1 MKKILLFA
9 LAIPLLLASCGKSTQ
24 TNAKDTADNK
34 NQPKEEKTAVT
45 KNVKMILDLDTGID
59 DAMALAY
66 AVSNPN
72 IELIGVVTSFGN
84 VSEKTASENTLAL
97 LDMLGQKNVP
107 VYAGADRPTGGTSV
121 YEADDNLKFVHGQ
134 NGVGNVEIAKSART
148 VEKQNGVDFMIE
160 SAKKYGKDL
169 YIVAVGPDTNLAEV
183 IKKDPQ
189 FGEQVGKIV
198 IMGGAL
204 IVQGNIKPYAAEA
217 NIYNDPLAASEF
229 FASKTPFTMVGLD
242 VTQRPNLTKADT
254 QKWRELGTTSGKAY
268 ADMVDY
274 YIDVY
279 LKNIPGLG
287 GCALHDPLA
296 VAVSM
301 HPEYIKTLKL
311 PMKVIT
317 TGDDKG
323 RTVAITE
330 KLNDPSAAN
339 VEVAVDLEVDP
350 FVTEFRDA
358 LTSLFAK
365 N

>member
-1 MKKILLFA
+1 MKKVFLLF
-9 LAIPLLLASCGKSTQ
+9 LTIPFLLVSCGKTDKQEASNGENTAG
-24 TNAKDTADNK
+24 NA
-34 NQPKEEKTAVT
+34 EI

-72 IELIGVVTSFGN
+72 IELIGVVSSFGN
-84 VSEKTASENTLAL
+84 VSEKTSASNTLAL
-97 LDMLGQKNVP
+97 LDMLGAKNVP
-107 VYAGADRPTGGTSV
+107 VFDGANKPLGGTSV
-121 YEADDNLKFVHGQ
+121 YEADANLKFVHGQ
-134 NGVGNVEIAKSART
+134 NGTGNVPVAQSTRV
-148 VEKQNGVDFMIE
+148 VEQQNGVDFMIE

-169 YIVAVGPDTNLAEV
+169 YIVAVGPMTNLAEV
-183 IKKDPQ
+183 LKKDPK

-204 IVQGNIKPYAAEA
+204 IVEGNINHYAEA
-217 NIYNDPLAASEF
+217 NIYNDPTAAAEL
-229 FASKTPFTMVGLD
+229 FASPTEFTMVGLD

-254 QKWRELGTTSGKAY
+254 QKWRDLGTVSGKAY

-279 LKNIPGLG
+279 EKNMPGLG

-296 VAVSM
+296 VAVSI
-301 HPEYIKTLKL
+301 HPEYVETLKL

-317 TGDDKG
+317 TGPDAG
-323 RTVAITE
+323 RTIAVAE
-330 KLNDPSAAN
+330 QLNKNNSAN
-339 VEVAVDLEVDP
+339 VNVAVDIEIDQFMP
-350 FVTEFRDA
+350 DFKQT
-358 LTSLFAK
+358 LTSLFEK